1 MACWEN
7 LADKKKFREML
18 LKYPED
24 KIASDPHIRFLA
36 EDIERDIKD
45 ELNSRC
51 RYLKDLPHDS
61 LSDDIHLSR
70 GVCFELLD
78 LTAGKPTPLIDRL
91 CALRLIRKRLSD
103 SKEDLDEFIEI
114 YGPDAGL

>member
-18 LKYPED
+18 LKYPGD
-24 KIASDPHIRFLA
+24 KIATDPHICALA
-36 EDIERDIKD
+36 ADLVNDITD

-61 LSDDIHLSR
+61 LSDDIHVSR
-70 GVCFELLD
+70 GICFELMD
-78 LTAGKPTPLIDRL
+78 LTDGKPTPLIDRL
-91 CALRLIRKRLSD
+91 CDLRLIRKRLSD
-103 SKEDLDEFIEI
+103 RKEDLDEFIEI